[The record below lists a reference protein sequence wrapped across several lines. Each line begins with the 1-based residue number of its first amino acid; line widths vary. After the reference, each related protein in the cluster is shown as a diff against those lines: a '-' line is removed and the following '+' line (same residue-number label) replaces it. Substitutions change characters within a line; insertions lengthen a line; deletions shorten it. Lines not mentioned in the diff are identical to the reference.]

1 MRCLSRS
8 QNRFEAV
15 ADELGIPVNDK
26 TMPQISA
33 ASYAALGEDTP
44 AKGLWEQ
51 LERLEDAL
59 QGDRMPQKSRRMM
72 KR

>member
-1 MRCLSRS
+1 
-8 QNRFEAV
+8 
-15 ADELGIPVNDK
+15 
-26 TMPQISA
+26 MPQISA
-33 ASYAALGEDTP
+33 ASYAALGEETP
-44 AKGLWEQ
+44 SKGLWEQ